1 MNDRATGMAD
11 RQPERPGEEAEGQPR
26 HARLR
31 EVLRA
36 RIEAGEYPV
45 GSFLPTE
52 AELCAAFGVSR
63 YTVREALRRLAEAG
77 YLLRRQ
83 GAGSEVVAT
92 RPQRQYVHAM
102 RSLEGLFQYAADTTF
117 TIDGMGLEVPGPEHA
132 GDLDGAED
140 DPWLVL
146 RGLRL
151 ESPDGQPICAT
162 VVFVNAAFAALA
174 EALPGGGG
182 AIYRKLEER
191 FGVAVADV
199 EQEFRVI
206 PMPAGAAAA
215 LGFRRKAS
223 AVRVLRR
230 YRDGDGRLL
239 LASVNFHPAERF
251 FYAMRLQREPD
262 RGWG

>member
-1 MNDRATGMAD
+1 MAD
-11 RQPERPGEEAEGQPR
+11 QPPERPSQAPEGQPR

-31 EVLRA
+31 ESLRA

-102 RSLEGLFQYAADTTF
+102 RSIEGLFQYAADTTF
-117 TIDGMGLEVPGPEHA
+117 AIDRMEMEVPGPEHA
-132 GDLDGAED
+132 GDLEGAED
-140 DPWLVL
+140 TPWLVL
-146 RGLRL
+146 RGLRS
-151 ESPDGQPICAT
+151 ESPVGQPICAT
-162 VVFVNAAFAALA
+162 LVFVNAAYATLA
-174 EALPGGGG
+174 DDLPGGG
-182 AIYRKLEER
+182 AIYRRLEER
-191 FGVAVADV
+191 FGVAVSDV
-199 EQEFRVI
+199 DQEFRVI
-206 PMPAGAAAA
+206 PMPPEAGAA
-215 LGFRRKAS
+215 LGSRRGAW

-230 YRDGDGRLL
+230 YRGRDGRLL

-262 RGWG
+262 RGWT